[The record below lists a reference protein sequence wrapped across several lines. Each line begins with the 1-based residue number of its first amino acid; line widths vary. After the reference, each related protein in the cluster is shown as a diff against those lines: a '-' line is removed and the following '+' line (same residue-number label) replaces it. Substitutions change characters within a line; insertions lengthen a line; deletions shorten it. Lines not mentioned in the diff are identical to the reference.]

1 MRMRSGR
8 LHFPSQVSRGW
19 NLRAMVAWGALG
31 IAAGPTFLDLKGM
44 TGRSPSPPSLAVPKT
59 SPREGT
65 EPGKSV
71 VNLVAAAREPI
82 DPIARAK
89 QAICECRSRYLRI
102 RDYTCTFRKR
112 ERLDGRLTP
121 GHVMEMKSRT
131 EPVSIYFKFQAP
143 NRGREAIYIKGQH
156 DGQVLAHDVG
166 LGKWI
171 AGTMRL
177 DPKGSMAMG
186 ASRHPITDAGIGP
199 LIETVAQRW
208 ADELTPDES
217 LVTFHAGIFVDN
229 RPCTMIE
236 SIHPRRRPG
245 FLFHKVKLY
254 IDRELGL
261 PTRFEAYDWPRHE
274 GASPELVEEYSY
286 RDVRTDVGL
295 CDEDFDPANKRY
307 SFGRF

>member
-8 LHFPSQVSRGW
+8 LHFPSQALRGW

-44 TGRSPSPPSLAVPKT
+44 TGRRPGPPTLAVPMT
-59 SPREGT
+59 SPREGA
-65 EPGKSV
+65 EPGKSGT
-71 VNLVAAAREPI
+71 NRAAAAQEQI

-89 QAICECRSRYLRI
+89 QAICECRSR
-102 RDYTCTFRKR
+102 FRPLYPPSRNEATRRPSHAKACHGDDR
-112 ERLDGRLTP
+112 EPSRRASISTPRRTAERPFIKGRHDGR
-121 GHVMEMKSRT
+121 
-131 EPVSIYFKFQAP
+131 
-143 NRGREAIYIKGQH
+143 
-156 DGQVLAHDVG
+156 VLAHDVG

-177 DPKGSMAMG
+177 DPQGSMAMG

-217 LVTFHAGIFVDN
+217 LVTFHAAVLIDN
-229 RPCTMIE
+229 RPCMMIE
-236 SIHPRRRPG
+236 SIHPRRQPG

-286 RDVRTDVGL
+286 RAVRTDVGL
-295 CDEDFDPANKRY
+295 RDEDFDPANKGY